1 MSGAGSCVNDRDGA
15 RDSVRLPAPPLPLD
29 FRDGAGLEAR
39 RGVELEAVEGGAAEW
54 ADAFYDAVLG
64 YRRLIEK
71 GGE

>member
-1 MSGAGSCVNDRDGA
+1 
-15 RDSVRLPAPPLPLD
+15 LPAPPLPLD

-39 RGVELEAVEGGAAEW
+39 RGVELEAVGGGAAEW